1 MVVWLASTFSAL
13 WDNDISAS
21 DRVVLDVHL
30 LGNFALMSLPS
41 PRALPLFGIFIGG
54 CGRDLRRTVL
64 LRLCYRKSVGCRR
77 QVLHVVFSGFR
88 LRDPRPFLHPKAKAA
103 RAASDAGKAIIV
115 VGGGAGKWH
124 EALVLC
130 APGFPQRQME
140 AFRAIAFVPL
150 FSSA

>member
-1 MVVWLASTFSAL
+1 MSA
-13 WDNDISAS
+13 
-21 DRVVLDVHL
+21 
-30 LGNFALMSLPS
+30 G
-41 PRALPLFGIFIGG
+41 
-54 CGRDLRRTVL
+54 
-64 LRLCYRKSVGCRR
+64 LCSCAFVAGKSVGRRR

-88 LRDPRPFLHPKAKAA
+88 LRDPRPSLHPKAKAA